1 MNNDL
6 IQGAVRNL
14 VSRGVVVVV
23 IQYRL
28 GMLGFFT
35 TLTDDFP
42 ANLGMLDQV
51 KSKILQPKVSLLDR
65 GDAMGA
71 ELHWLVWR

>member
-1 MNNDL
+1 M
-6 IQGAVRNL
+6 RNL

-42 ANLGMLDQV
+42 ANLGMLDQA
-51 KSKILQPKVSLLDR
+51 KNSRRILNLL
-65 GDAMGA
+65 
-71 ELHWLVWR
+71 